1 MNEAAPVS
9 GRWSAFKWV
18 AAIVLV
24 FAAHIG
30 FIFAFG
36 SRIQPVPREAPRQP
50 SIRYVT
56 ADPDWLELTDTMLF
70 ARPHSKR
77 FAGATWMKL
86 PEISQPHFEWKS
98 TAEPLPLDPAGL
110 GEIFSRTGNDA
121 PGLPGHFSALT
132 QPDSDVPDLE
142 IAALVKSR
150 ASSIQAGGAL
160 APRRM
165 IEPPQPGTIRAADLI
180 TNTVVQVLVDGNGF
194 VTSQMVLPPGSG
206 SAQADAKALELS
218 RAIRFES
225 GNKTAAP
232 WTVGTLIFEWQT
244 LPPENGTTNSPPG
257 KH

>member
-121 PGLPGHFSALT
+121 PGLPGHFFRFDTAGFRRAGLG
-132 QPDSDVPDLE
+132 DRRARE
-142 IAALVKSR
+142 ITRFFDTNGRR
-150 ASSIQAGGAL
+150 A
-160 APRRM
+160 
-165 IEPPQPGTIRAADLI
+165 RAA
-180 TNTVVQVLVDGNGF
+180 TND
-194 VTSQMVLPPGSG
+194 
-206 SAQADAKALELS
+206 
-218 RAIRFES
+218 
-225 GNKTAAP
+225 
-232 WTVGTLIFEWQT
+232 
-244 LPPENGTTNSPPG
+244 
-257 KH
+257 